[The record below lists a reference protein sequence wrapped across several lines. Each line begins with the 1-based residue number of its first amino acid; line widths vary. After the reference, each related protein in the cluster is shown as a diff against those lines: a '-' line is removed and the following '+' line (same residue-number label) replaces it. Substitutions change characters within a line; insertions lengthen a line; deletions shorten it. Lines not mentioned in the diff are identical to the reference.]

1 MDFRSTGKALAH
13 GKDCD
18 VDVLLVHAP
27 ALEEKFVADGFGVDR
42 HQVMYND
49 FVLIG
54 PAADPAGVKGKDIPT
69 ALKTFAEKKI
79 PFVSRG
85 DNSGTHNTEKQL
97 WKVAGMEVP
106 GKDAT
111 WYIDAGQ
118 GMMATIRI
126 AAEKDGYTVTDRGTY
141 IKYNAAAKGD
151 APLKILV
158 EGDKALL
165 NQYSVMMVNP
175 AKCPKVKQEA
185 AKKFINWWISP
196 NTQKAIASFQ
206 LEASNSSSPT
216 PRRKIASIDF
226 EWAEHIGE
234 GGSPPRFP
242 SLPQLCQCAPLF
254 PPSFI
259 LTESLPPHPLKP
271 LSLQRHI
278 SWRTGFSALEHFK
291 TELFHFPCI
300 PLLFFLSAEPNSRR
314 AASPPVKSLWRGKG
328 GVWGWAVN
336 NLSQRHIKHII
347 HHKTE

>member
-1 MDFRSTGKALAH
+1 MRLLRAFLVLSLLLLPQMANAETLMMATTTSTQDTGLLEYLQPIFKKDTGIDLKWISVGTGKALAH

-118 GMMATIRI
+118 GMMATLNM
-126 AAEKDGYTVTDRGTY
+126 AAEKGAYTLTDRGTW
-141 IKYNAAAKGD
+141 IKFNAQQGAKN
-151 APLKILV
+151 PLAIVV
-158 EGDKALL
+158 EGDKALF
-165 NQYSVMMVNP
+165 NQYSVITVNP
-175 AKCPKVKQEA
+175 KQCPKTKA
-185 AKKFINWWISP
+185 DLGKKFEDWWVAPS
-196 NTQKAIASFQ
+196 TQKRIAEFK
-206 LEASNSSSPT
+206 LEG
-216 PRRKIASIDF
+216 K
-226 EWAEHIGE
+226 
-234 GGSPPRFP
+234 
-242 SLPQLCQCAPLF
+242 Q
-254 PPSFI
+254 
-259 LTESLPPHPLKP
+259 
-271 LSLQRHI
+271 
-278 SWRTGFSALEHFK
+278 
-291 TELFHFPCI
+291 
-300 PLLFFLSAEPNSRR
+300 LFFPN
-314 AASPPVKSLWRGKG
+314 AGK
-328 GVWGWAVN
+328 
-336 NLSQRHIKHII
+336 
-347 HHKTE
+347 

>member
-1 MDFRSTGKALAH
+1 MRLFRAFLVLSLLLLPQMANAETLMMATTTSTQDTGLLEYLQPIFKKDTGIDLKWISVGTGKALAH

-175 AKCPKVKQEA
+175 AKCPKVKQ
-185 AKKFINWWISP
+185 
-196 NTQKAIASFQ
+196 
-206 LEASNSSSPT
+206 
-216 PRRKIASIDF
+216 
-226 EWAEHIGE
+226 
-234 GGSPPRFP
+234 
-242 SLPQLCQCAPLF
+242 
-254 PPSFI
+254 
-259 LTESLPPHPLKP
+259 
-271 LSLQRHI
+271 
-278 SWRTGFSALEHFK
+278 
-291 TELFHFPCI
+291 
-300 PLLFFLSAEPNSRR
+300 
-314 AASPPVKSLWRGKG
+314 
-328 GVWGWAVN
+328 
-336 NLSQRHIKHII
+336 
-347 HHKTE
+347 